1 MRKIYSLSFL
11 AILCPRFLTF
21 PKLSMISHA
30 QLWLLLFFQISLFIY
45 FNLGP
50 GPIRA
55 KNNVNKQTNLEK
67 QQQPKLSMADH
78 AQLWEC

>member
-1 MRKIYSLSFL
+1 
-11 AILCPRFLTF
+11 
-21 PKLSMISHA
+21 MISHA
-30 QLWLLLFFQISLFIY
+30 HLWLLLFLQISLFIY

-55 KNNVNKQTNLEK
+55 KNNVNKQTNLEQ

>member
-1 MRKIYSLSFL
+1 MV
-11 AILCPRFLTF
+11 
-21 PKLSMISHA
+21 SHA

-45 FNLGP
+45 INLGP

-55 KNNVNKQTNLEK
+55 KNNENKQTNLEN